1 MRNVDLDIT
10 KHTVKVI
17 IHLHVH
23 VCVHLVT
30 DQTRDHARHNMT
42 NNVIYGYEG
51 SSDLSSPDK
60 LPQEAIYYVY
70 ENVASGTPLLNQ
82 GDYDYVDSHNHS

>member
-1 MRNVDLDIT
+1 
-10 KHTVKVI
+10 
-17 IHLHVH
+17 
-23 VCVHLVT
+23 
-30 DQTRDHARHNMT
+30 MT
-42 NNVIYGYEG
+42 NNAIYGYEG

-82 GDYDYVDSHNHS
+82 EAYDYVDSHIRS